1 VHEETSPAVDIGGI
15 HGDAPALVLPK
26 RHGWLAPALAA
37 RGRCVMRAA
46 LPGCREPKDDDDERA
61 DILYAAYDTLEGAAD
76 LYAQVVARDP
86 DQPDA
91 LEHWESLRAR
101 YRKPE
106 PTARQH
112 RLDTQRDWSD
122 WERWCDGRIAAALEE
137 HDRAYDKA
145 VGRALG
151 EACNELRDEIA
162 ALRRELATARKQIKQ
177 MEQRRNVDS
186 AMTVWHINR
195 KLFTATPFD
204 ADGKPGTPINLR
216 GLF

>member
-1 VHEETSPAVDIGGI
+1 
-15 HGDAPALVLPK
+15 
-26 RHGWLAPALAA
+26 
-37 RGRCVMRAA
+37 
-46 LPGCREPKDDDDERA
+46 
-61 DILYAAYDTLEGAAD
+61 
-76 LYAQVVARDP
+76 
-86 DQPDA
+86 
-91 LEHWESLRAR
+91 
-101 YRKPE
+101 
-106 PTARQH
+106 
-112 RLDTQRDWSD
+112 
-122 WERWCDGRIAAALEE
+122 LEE

-216 GLF
+216 GLFEEYDVQVQAR